1 MKFSLWISHGLSVQ
15 GKYPRV
21 YICCSQMQQPLNSDV
36 GHKGI
41 LSRQLQQPRSA
52 VHQRTSHTPGQRLPH
67 LFVRSRLGL
76 CPVVMVAGDQEV
88 TVTLLG
94 YRGLGKRGGLT
105 LSHKSVVN
113 LLIPHCFF
121 WANMFKSR
129 CKTEF

>member
-15 GKYPRV
+15 GRYPRV
-21 YICCSQMQQPLNSDV
+21 YMCCSQILAAPEFRCRSQ
-36 GHKGI
+36 GHPE
-41 LSRQLQQPRSA
+41 QTATATQEW
-52 VHQRTSHTPGQRLPH
+52 RTSPTLGQRLPH
-67 LFVRSRLGL
+67 LFVRNRLGL

-88 TVTLLG
+88 TVTLLA
-94 YRGLGKRGGLT
+94 YKGLGKRGGLT

-113 LLIPHCFF
+113 LLTPHCFF